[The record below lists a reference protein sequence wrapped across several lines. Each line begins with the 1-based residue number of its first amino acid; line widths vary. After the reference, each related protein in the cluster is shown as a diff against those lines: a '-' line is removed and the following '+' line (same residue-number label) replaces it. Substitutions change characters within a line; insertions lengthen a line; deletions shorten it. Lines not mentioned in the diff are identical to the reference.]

1 MQARRARL
9 RPARPSDLAAM
20 TGLVRRSK
28 AHWGYPPEF
37 MAHFWSGLAI
47 RQAHLALGRYVVA
60 RRAGRLVGIVGR
72 RGRAL
77 EDLFVAPEAIG
88 SGLGRM
94 LLRWALDDARRDGI
108 LLVLVDSDPHAL
120 RFYRRAGGWPV
131 GATPSP
137 WPGDPARRLPRLRL
151 LTAVRRR

>member
-1 MQARRARL
+1 
-9 RPARPSDLAAM
+9 M
-20 TGLVRRSK
+20 TDVVRRSK

-60 RRAGRLVGIVGR
+60 LRGGRIIGIAGR

-77 EDLFVAPEAIG
+77 DDLFIAPEAIG
-88 SGLGRM
+88 GGVGRI
-94 LLRWALDDARRDGI
+94 LLRWALDDARGDGLV
-108 LLVLVDSDPHAL
+108 LLLVDSDPDAVG
-120 RFYRRAGGWPV
+120 FYRRMGGRPV
-131 GATPSP
+131 GATSSP

-151 LTAVRRR
+151 VTAARRR